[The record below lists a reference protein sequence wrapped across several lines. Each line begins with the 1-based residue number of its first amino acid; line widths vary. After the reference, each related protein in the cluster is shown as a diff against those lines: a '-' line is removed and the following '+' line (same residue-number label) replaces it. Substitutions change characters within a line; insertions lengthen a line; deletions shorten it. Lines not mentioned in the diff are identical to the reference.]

1 MFVFLYFIK
10 SETFLLRWLMRKGS
24 LIVGLILLC
33 WVKSLAQTPHCQQ
46 IVRLKIK
53 DAKSQSVLPNAYV
66 ALNGHN
72 VAVAD
77 LNGNAELLHLCIG
90 QRYTLEVSFIGYIS
104 TQHTFLPDT
113 LTTLPINLLPDVHQL
128 NTVEVNTQAINNNAP
143 TDNISVLEKEAL
155 DQQKGFSLG
164 QMLKAVTG
172 VNALQTGP
180 SIFKPVIHGLYG
192 NRVAIEQN
200 GVRQE
205 GQQWGTEHAPEID
218 AFAASRI
225 TVVKGAGSVRYG
237 ADAPAGVI
245 LVEPAPLPD
254 QATVITGEANMVG
267 MTNGRVGATALRL
280 EGRLPK
286 YTPLA
291 WRVQGSVK
299 RGGNVQTPK
308 YYLDNT
314 GLSEAALSLTTAW
327 QSRPNFGAEVFY
339 SYYHTKLGIFSG
351 SHIGNVTDLEKA
363 LARPDSTFDYSFS
376 YKIKRPYQQ
385 IDHHLLK
392 AKVFWIFPHKGKL
405 IWQIAAQSNSRL
417 EYDLHKPRGV
427 PASYNKPELSFYLN
441 TQNTNITFDFESIG
455 RWTLATG
462 LTAQHQ
468 SNYTKGLFL
477 IPDYEGL
484 NAGGFFT
491 ALWEKDRLQ
500 AEMGLRADART
511 LHVTNNKYAAD
522 SSLFFG
528 GWAAATGLNYQLNDV
543 FKLSLQSAS
552 TWRAPSVNEL
562 YSRGVHHGTASYE
575 EGKANMKPERAWNS
589 SITTQINHSKLLAEI
604 SFYANYIHQYI
615 YLQPQAPQTV
625 LTVRGAFPFFK
636 YQQANVWFR
645 GMDFSAEY
653 HLTERL
659 HLSSK
664 ISLVRA
670 YNMTAKDYLV
680 FTPSDRY
687 QHEISYHWPTLK
699 LLNTKEMALG
709 INVTYVDKQWRT
721 PSTGD
726 YAPAPAGYTLYGLR
740 ASTQWTIGKQT
751 LGVNISA
758 DNLLNQLYRDYLN
771 RFRYYAYDV
780 GRNVSLR
787 LKWTF

>member
-1 MFVFLYFIK
+1 MVVIK
-10 SETFLLRWLMRKGS
+10 SQ
-24 LIVGLILLC
+24 
-33 WVKSLAQTPHCQQ
+33 AQTPNCEQ
-46 IVRLKIK
+46 VLRLKIK
-53 DAKSQSVLPNAYV
+53 EAQSQTLLPNAFIS
-66 ALNGHN
+66 LNN
-72 VAVAD
+72 KNIAVSD
-77 LNGNAELLHLCIG
+77 LNGNAQIQHLCLSK
-90 QRYTLEVSFIGYIS
+90 RYTLEISFVGYLSQQI
-104 TQHTFLPDT
+104 TFLPDT
-113 LTTLPINLLPDVHQL
+113 LHELQIAMQPDIRSL
-128 NTVEVNTQAINNNAP
+128 KAVEVSTSTLHQNAP
-143 TDNISVLEKEAL
+143 TDHISVLEKETL
-155 DQQKGFSLG
+155 DQQRGLSLG

-225 TVVKGAGSVRYG
+225 SVVKGAGSVRYG
-237 ADAPAGVI
+237 ADAPGGVI
-245 LVEPAPLPD
+245 LVEPAPLP
-254 QATVITGEANMVG
+254 QQPIAITGEANAVG
-267 MTNGRVGATALRL
+267 ITNGRVGATALRL
-280 EGRLPK
+280 EGRLPQ
-286 YTPLA
+286 YQSLA
-291 WRVQGSVK
+291 WRVQGSIK

-314 GLSEAALSLTTAW
+314 GLSEAALSATAAW
-327 QSRPNFGAEVFY
+327 QKPNTNFGTEVFY

-351 SHIGNVTDLEKA
+351 SHIGNLTDLENA

-376 YKIKRPYQQ
+376 YKINRPYQQ

-392 AKVFWIFPHKGKL
+392 AKAFWIFPRKGKL

-441 TQNTNITFDFESIG
+441 TQNTNLTFDFEPIG

-477 IPDYEGL
+477 IPDYDGI

-500 AEMGLRADART
+500 AELGVRADARS
-511 LHVTNNKYAAD
+511 LQVTNNKYAAD

-543 FKLSLQSAS
+543 FRFSVQSAS

-575 EGKANMKPERAWNS
+575 EGKADMQPERAWNS
-589 SITTQINHSKLLAEI
+589 SITTQINHDKLLAEI

-653 HLTERL
+653 HLTERW

-670 YNMTAKDYLV
+670 YNMTAADYLV
-680 FTPSDRY
+680 FTPADRY
-687 QHEISYHWPTLK
+687 QHEISYHLPSLK
-699 LLNTKEMALG
+699 LLHTQETVLG

-721 PSTGD
+721 PATGD
-726 YAPAPAGYTLYGLR
+726 YAAAPAAYTLYGLR
-740 ASTQWTIGKQT
+740 ASTQWAVGKQT
-751 LGVNISA
+751 LGVSLSA
-758 DNLLNQLYRDYLN
+758 DNVLNKLYRDYLN

-780 GRNVSLR
+780 GRSVSLR